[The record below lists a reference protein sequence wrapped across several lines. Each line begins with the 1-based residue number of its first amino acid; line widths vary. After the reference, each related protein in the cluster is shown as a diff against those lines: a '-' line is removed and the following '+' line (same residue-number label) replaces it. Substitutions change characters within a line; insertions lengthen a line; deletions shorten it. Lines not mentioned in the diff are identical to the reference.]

1 MDKIT
6 IKNLEVFC
14 NHGVYKEE
22 NILGQKF
29 LVSAELSLSTRKA
42 GLSDALEDSVSY
54 GDVSRLITAEM
65 KKQNDKLLERAAER
79 IAGQILKEFPL
90 IDSVRIEVK
99 KPWAPVMMHLDYASV
114 SIERGWHRVYVG
126 VGSNMGERQAWID
139 MAAEALRSD
148 GNNRNFRSAQ
158 VIETEPYGYLE
169 QDKFLNTVFTFE
181 TLYEPEELL
190 LRMQEIEKEA
200 HRERKIHWGPRTLDL
215 DLLLYDNR
223 ITESPVLTI
232 PHPEMTKRLF
242 VLIPLCELNPH
253 GVHPLYRKRFA
264 EYKEALEQQEIN
276 KKNQAEVLIEELL
289 NG

>member
-181 TLYEPEELL
+181 SLYEPEELL

-200 HRERKIHWGPRTLDL
+200 HRERNIHWGPRTLDL

-264 EYKEALEQQEIN
+264 EYKEALEQQEN
-276 KKNQAEVLIEELL
+276 K
-289 NG
+289 

>member
-190 LRMQEIEKEA
+190 LRMQEIEKDA

-264 EYKEALEQQEIN
+264 EYKEALEQQEN
-276 KKNQAEVLIEELL
+276 K
-289 NG
+289 

>member
-200 HRERKIHWGPRTLDL
+200 HRERKTHWGPRTLDL

-264 EYKEALEQQEIN
+264 EYKEALEQQEN
-276 KKNQAEVLIEELL
+276 K
-289 NG
+289 

>member
-181 TLYEPEELL
+181 SLYEPEALL

-264 EYKEALEQQEIN
+264 EYKEALEQQEN
-276 KKNQAEVLIEELL
+276 K
-289 NG
+289 

>member
-1 MDKIT
+1 MDKIH
-6 IKNLEVFC
+6 IKNLEVFAK
-14 NHGVYKEE
+14 HGVFPEE
-22 NILGQKF
+22 NVLGQKF
-29 LVSAELSLSTRKA
+29 VVDAELRLSTRKA
-42 GLSDALEDSVSY
+42 GRSDKLSDSVSY

-264 EYKEALEQQEIN
+264 EYKEALEQQEN
-276 KKNQAEVLIEELL
+276 K
-289 NG
+289 

>member
-264 EYKEALEQQEIN
+264 EYKDALEQHEN
-276 KKNQAEVLIEELL
+276 K
-289 NG
+289 

>member
-148 GNNRNFRSAQ
+148 GNNRDFRSAQ

-264 EYKEALEQQEIN
+264 EYKEALEQQEN
-276 KKNQAEVLIEELL
+276 K
-289 NG
+289 

>member
-139 MAAEALRSD
+139 MAAEGLRSD

-232 PHPEMTKRLF
+232 PHPEITKRLF

-264 EYKEALEQQEIN
+264 EYKEALEQQEN
-276 KKNQAEVLIEELL
+276 K
-289 NG
+289 

>member
-139 MAAEALRSD
+139 MAAEGLRAD

-158 VIETEPYGYLE
+158 VIEAEP
-169 QDKFLNTVFTFE
+169 
-181 TLYEPEELL
+181 
-190 LRMQEIEKEA
+190 
-200 HRERKIHWGPRTLDL
+200 
-215 DLLLYDNR
+215 
-223 ITESPVLTI
+223 
-232 PHPEMTKRLF
+232 
-242 VLIPLCELNPH
+242 
-253 GVHPLYRKRFA
+253 
-264 EYKEALEQQEIN
+264 
-276 KKNQAEVLIEELL
+276 
-289 NG
+289 

>member
-181 TLYEPEELL
+181 SLYEPEELL

-264 EYKEALEQQEIN
+264 EYKEALEQQEN
-276 KKNQAEVLIEELL
+276 K
-289 NG
+289 

>member
-264 EYKEALEQQEIN
+264 EYKEALEQQEN
-276 KKNQAEVLIEELL
+276 N
-289 NG
+289 

>member
-114 SIERGWHRVYVG
+114 SIERGWPRVYVG

-264 EYKEALEQQEIN
+264 EYKEALEQQEN
-276 KKNQAEVLIEELL
+276 K
-289 NG
+289 

>member
-232 PHPEMTKRLF
+232 PHPEITKRLF

-264 EYKEALEQQEIN
+264 EYKEALEQQEN
-276 KKNQAEVLIEELL
+276 K
-289 NG
+289 

>member
-223 ITESPVLTI
+223 ITESLVLTI

-264 EYKEALEQQEIN
+264 EYKEALEQQEN
-276 KKNQAEVLIEELL
+276 K
-289 NG
+289 

>member
-232 PHPEMTKRLF
+232 PHLEMTKRLF

-264 EYKEALEQQEIN
+264 EYKEALEQQEN
-276 KKNQAEVLIEELL
+276 K
-289 NG
+289 

>member
-264 EYKEALEQQEIN
+264 EYKEALEQQEN
-276 KKNQAEVLIEELL
+276 K
-289 NG
+289 

>member
-253 GVHPLYRKRFA
+253 GVHPLYLKRFA
-264 EYKEALEQQEIN
+264 EYKEALEQQEN
-276 KKNQAEVLIEELL
+276 K
-289 NG
+289 

>member
-1 MDKIT
+1 MDHIKIVQ
-6 IKNLEVFC
+6 LEIFAF
-14 NHGVYKEE
+14 HGCEE
-22 NILGQKF
+22 QEKRDGQKF
-29 LVSAELSLSTRKA
+29 YIDADLYTDIRTP
-42 GLSDALEDSVSY
+42 GISDDLNDTINYATVCQFIDKFMKENRFD
-54 GDVSRLITAEM
+54 LIEA
-65 KKQNDKLLERAAER
+65 AAEQTVR
-79 IAGQILKEFPL
+79 ALLQEFPK
-90 IDSVRIEVK
+90 VRGVDFTIY
-99 KPWAPVMMHLDYASV
+99 KPNAPIGLPFENVAV
-114 SIERGWHRVYVG
+114 SISRKWSKVILA
-126 VGSNMGERQAWID
+126 VGSNMGDREAYLNG
-139 MAAEALRSD
+139 AADSLYDD
-148 GNNRNFRSAQ
+148 GNCRVNVISNY
-158 VIETEPYGYLE
+158 IETEPYGPVE

-264 EYKEALEQQEIN
+264 EYKEALEQQEN
-276 KKNQAEVLIEELL
+276 K
-289 NG
+289 

>member
-148 GNNRNFRSAQ
+148 GNNRNVRSAQ

-264 EYKEALEQQEIN
+264 EYKEALEQQEN
-276 KKNQAEVLIEELL
+276 K
-289 NG
+289 

>member
-139 MAAEALRSD
+139 MAAEGLRSD

-264 EYKEALEQQEIN
+264 EYKEALKQQEN
-276 KKNQAEVLIEELL
+276 K
-289 NG
+289 

>member
-148 GNNRNFRSAQ
+148 GNNRNFRSEQ

-181 TLYEPEELL
+181 SLYEPEELL

-264 EYKEALEQQEIN
+264 EYKEALEQQEN
-276 KKNQAEVLIEELL
+276 K
-289 NG
+289 

>member
-139 MAAEALRSD
+139 MAAEGLRSD

-181 TLYEPEELL
+181 SLYEPEELL

-264 EYKEALEQQEIN
+264 EYKEALEQQEN
-276 KKNQAEVLIEELL
+276 K
-289 NG
+289 

>member
-6 IKNLEVFC
+6 LKNLEVFC

-181 TLYEPEELL
+181 SLYEPEELL

-264 EYKEALEQQEIN
+264 EYKEALEQQEN
-276 KKNQAEVLIEELL
+276 K
-289 NG
+289 

>member
-14 NHGVYKEE
+14 NHCVYKEE

-232 PHPEMTKRLF
+232 PHP
-242 VLIPLCELNPH
+242 
-253 GVHPLYRKRFA
+253 
-264 EYKEALEQQEIN
+264 
-276 KKNQAEVLIEELL
+276 
-289 NG
+289 

>member
-126 VGSNMGERQAWID
+126 VGSTWENGR
-139 MAAEALRSD
+139 R
-148 GNNRNFRSAQ
+148 G
-158 VIETEPYGYLE
+158 
-169 QDKFLNTVFTFE
+169 
-181 TLYEPEELL
+181 
-190 LRMQEIEKEA
+190 
-200 HRERKIHWGPRTLDL
+200 
-215 DLLLYDNR
+215 
-223 ITESPVLTI
+223 
-232 PHPEMTKRLF
+232 
-242 VLIPLCELNPH
+242 LIWR
-253 GVHPLYRKRFA
+253 RKRCG
-264 EYKEALEQQEIN
+264 LTEITGISGRRRSSRQN
-276 KKNQAEVLIEELL
+276 RMAIWSRISF
-289 NG
+289 

>member
-1 MDKIT
+1 M
-6 IKNLEVFC
+6 
-14 NHGVYKEE
+14 
-22 NILGQKF
+22 
-29 LVSAELSLSTRKA
+29 
-42 GLSDALEDSVSY
+42 
-54 GDVSRLITAEM
+54 SRLITAEM

-181 TLYEPEELL
+181 SLYEPEELL

-264 EYKEALEQQEIN
+264 EYKEALEQQEN
-276 KKNQAEVLIEELL
+276 K
-289 NG
+289 

>member
-139 MAAEALRSD
+139 MAAEGLRSD

-200 HRERKIHWGPRTLDL
+200 HRERNTHWGPRTLDL

-264 EYKEALEQQEIN
+264 EYKEALEQQEN
-276 KKNQAEVLIEELL
+276 K
-289 NG
+289 

>member
-29 LVSAELSLSTRKA
+29 LVSAELSLFTRKA

-139 MAAEALRSD
+139 MAAEGLRSD

-264 EYKEALEQQEIN
+264 EYKEALEQQEN
-276 KKNQAEVLIEELL
+276 K
-289 NG
+289 

>member
-1 MDKIT
+1 M
-6 IKNLEVFC
+6 
-14 NHGVYKEE
+14 
-22 NILGQKF
+22 
-29 LVSAELSLSTRKA
+29 
-42 GLSDALEDSVSY
+42 
-54 GDVSRLITAEM
+54 SRLITAEM
-65 KKQNDKLLERAAER
+65 KKQNDKLLQRAAER

-139 MAAEALRSD
+139 MAAEGLRSD

-264 EYKEALEQQEIN
+264 EYKEALEQQEN
-276 KKNQAEVLIEELL
+276 K
-289 NG
+289 